1 MDVVQPKKEDFNF
14 LRKYWNLI
22 LRFLKSEKCIK
33 ISEGSAQSKIC
44 RMGLSKIWNLIDSW
58 GAKKFFWNL
67 LACAANFS
75 WNLKCAMGRPKS
87 EKCIKI
93 SEGSAQSKICRMGLS
108 KIWNLIDSWGAKK
121 FFWNLLACAA
131 NFSWNL
137 KCAMG
142 RPKSEK
148 CIKILEGNAQTKI
161 CRMDLSEIWNLMD
174 FQGAMSIFLKSAS
187 LCNKFLMNL
196 KCAMQF

>member
-93 SEGSAQSKICRMGLS
+93 SEGSAQSKICRM
-108 KIWNLIDSWGAKK
+108 
-121 FFWNLLACAA
+121 
-131 NFSWNL
+131 
-137 KCAMG
+137 
-142 RPKSEK
+142 
-148 CIKILEGNAQTKI
+148 
-161 CRMDLSEIWNLMD
+161 DLSEIWNLID
-174 FQGAMSIFLKSAS
+174 FQGAMGIFLKSAS
-187 LCNKFLMNL
+187 LRSIFFMESEMCNGPPKIWKMHQDFGRQRSNQNLSYGPFRNL
-196 KCAMQF
+196 KFDGLSRSHEHLSEIC